1 MFTELPFRA
10 VSVMSRRFS
19 HLVDEV
25 SVAGIEQ
32 LASDLLPSRQFG
44 HIVLHLGAHENDRD
58 VA

>member
-1 MFTELPFRA
+1 
-10 VSVMSRRFS
+10 MSRRFS